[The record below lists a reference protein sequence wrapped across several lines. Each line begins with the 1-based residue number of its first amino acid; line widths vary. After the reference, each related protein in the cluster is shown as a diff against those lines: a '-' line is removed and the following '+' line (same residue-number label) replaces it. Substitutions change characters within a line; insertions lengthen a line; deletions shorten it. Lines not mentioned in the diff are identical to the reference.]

1 MWQYIDYSPELYHHG
16 ILGQKWGV
24 RRFQYAD
31 GTLTPAGRKRY
42 RVDSEGNLVEKTRSE
57 RKAEAKQAHAAKVEE
72 QKQRRLEREKETL
85 EKKKER
91 IAASRDPQMIYDN
104 KDLFTFQELNDL
116 YNVMQKEKQIKE
128 LIPKGETYM
137 DKVRNFSKNAGDMA
151 NAIDNGAK
159 FYDSIAKVSNSIL
172 GTDLPRI
179 KDDKDKKESTD
190 SEDEDL
196 KAMKKELE
204 YVRTEW
210 SIEQNKENLRNLQET
225 RAQKEAEKA
234 KKKQEE
240 AEKAKQKQEEAAKKE
255 EEAQKKWKSTM
266 DEFRKNT
273 EEFRKDAEEFRK
285 NTEDYNKK
293 KQSRGLPGK

>member
-116 YNVMQKEKQIKE
+116 YNVMQKEKQIKDM
-128 LIPKGETYM
+128 IPKGKTYM
-137 DKVRNFSKNAGDMA
+137 DKVRDFSKNAGDMA

-179 KDDKDKKESTD
+179 KEEKKKEESA
-190 SEDEDL
+190 EN
-196 KAMKKELE
+196 KELKRMKEELDYIHTE
-204 YVRTEW
+204 YM
-210 SIEQNKENLRNLQET
+210 IEQNKENLRNLQET

-234 KKKQEE
+234 KKK
-240 AEKAKQKQEEAAKKE
+240 EEAAKKE
-255 EEAQKKWKSTM
+255 EEAQKKWDSAV
-266 DEFRKNT
+266 NN
-273 EEFRKDAEEFRK
+273 FRK
-285 NTEDYNKK
+285 NTEDFNKK
-293 KQSRGLPGK
+293 KKSKGLPGK

>member
-57 RKAEAKQAHAAKVEE
+57 RKTEAKQAHAAKVEE

-128 LIPKGETYM
+128 MIPKGETYM
-137 DKVRNFSKNAGDMA
+137 DKVRSFSKNAGDMA

-179 KDDKDKKESTD
+179 KEEKKKEESAE
-190 SEDEDL
+190 S
-196 KAMKKELE
+196 KELKKMKEELDYIHTE
-204 YVRTEW
+204 YM
-210 SIEQNKENLRNLQET
+210 IEQNKENLRNLQET
-225 RAQKEAEKA
+225 RAQKEADKA
-234 KKKQEE
+234 KK
-240 AEKAKQKQEEAAKKE
+240 KQEEAAKKE
-255 EEAQKKWKSTM
+255 EEDQKKWDSAV
-266 DEFRKNT
+266 NN
-273 EEFRKDAEEFRK
+273 FRK
-285 NTEDYNKK
+285 NTEDFNKK
-293 KQSRGLPGK
+293 KQSKGLPGK

>member
-57 RKAEAKQAHAAKVEE
+57 RKAEAKQAHASKVEE

-116 YNVMQKEKQIKE
+116 YNVMQKEKQIKDM
-128 LIPKGETYM
+128 IPKGETYM

-179 KDDKDKKESTD
+179 KEEKKKEESA
-190 SEDEDL
+190 EN
-196 KAMKKELE
+196 KELKRMKEELDYIHTE
-204 YVRTEW
+204 YM
-210 SIEQNKENLRNLQET
+210 IEQNKENLRNLQET

-240 AEKAKQKQEEAAKKE
+240 AAKKE
-255 EEAQKKWKSTM
+255 EEDQKKWDSAV
-266 DEFRKNT
+266 NN
-273 EEFRKDAEEFRK
+273 FRK
-285 NTEDYNKK
+285 NTEDFNKK
-293 KQSRGLPGK
+293 KKSKGLPGK

>member
-91 IAASRDPQMIYDN
+91 IVASRDPKLIYEN

-128 LIPKGETYM
+128 MIPKGETYM
-137 DKVRNFSKNAGDMA
+137 DKIRSFSKNAGDMA
-151 NAIDNGAK
+151 NAIDNGAD

-179 KDDKDKKESTD
+179 KDAKEKEESAE
-190 SEDEDL
+190 SKEL
-196 KAMKKELE
+196 KRMKEELE
-204 YVRTEW
+204 YVKTEYL
-210 SIEQNKENLRNLQET
+210 IEQNKENLKNLQET
-225 RAQKEAEKA
+225 RAQK
-234 KKKQEE
+234 E

-255 EEAQKKWKSTM
+255 EEAQKKWDSAV
-266 DEFRKNT
+266 DN
-273 EEFRKDAEEFRK
+273 FRK
-285 NTEDYNKK
+285 NTEDFNKK
-293 KQSRGLPGK
+293 KQTKGLPGK

>member
-31 GTLTPAGRKRY
+31 GALTPAGRKRY

-91 IAASRDPQMIYDN
+91 IAASRDPQMIYEN

-128 LIPKGETYM
+128 MIPKGKTYM
-137 DKVRNFSKNAGDMA
+137 DKVRDFSKNAGDMA

-179 KDDKDKKESTD
+179 KDTKEKEESADSKELKRMKD
-190 SEDEDL
+190 
-196 KAMKKELE
+196 ELE
-204 YVRTEW
+204 YVKTEYL
-210 SIEQNKENLRNLQET
+210 IEQKKENLKNLQET
-225 RAQKEAEKA
+225 RAQKEADKL
-234 KKKQEE
+234 KKQ
-240 AEKAKQKQEEAAKKE
+240 QEEAAKKE
-255 EEAQKKWKSTM
+255 EDAQNKWDSAVN
-266 DEFRKNT
+266 DFRKNT
-273 EEFRKDAEEFRK
+273 EEFNK
-285 NTEDYNKK
+285 KK
-293 KQSRGLPGK
+293 KQSKGLPGK